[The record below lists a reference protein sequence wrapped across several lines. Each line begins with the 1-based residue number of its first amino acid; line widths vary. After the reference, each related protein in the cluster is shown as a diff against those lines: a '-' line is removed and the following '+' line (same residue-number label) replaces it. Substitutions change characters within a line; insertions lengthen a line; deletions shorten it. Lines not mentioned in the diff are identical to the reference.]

1 VPQPLAGQLLGGAE
15 AFLQRGELVPGVLGG
30 GEQRRVLGVLGLEIG
45 QPALHLA
52 VLVLD
57 LRAASRIADSSAI
70 SLSSVVRSV
79 CRSSASR
86 RSRASRRSA
95 WMPAARRATSAC
107 LPSGLSWRRSSA
119 VRSCSRLRLV
129 CIASSLRSAFSLR
142 LRCLRTP
149 AASSMNARRS
159 SGLAC
164 SIASSRPWPTMMC
177 ISRPMPESLSSSW
190 MSSRRHEL
198 PLISYS
204 LSPDRN
210 IRRVI
215 DTSV

>member
-1 VPQPLAGQLLGGAE
+1 
-15 AFLQRGELVPGVLGG
+15 
-30 GEQRRVLGVLGLEIG
+30 
-45 QPALHLA
+45 
-52 VLVLD
+52 
-57 LRAASRIADSSAI
+57 
-70 SLSSVVRSV
+70 
-79 CRSSASR
+79 
-86 RSRASRRSA
+86 
-95 WMPAARRATSAC
+95 
-107 LPSGLSWRRSSA
+107 
-119 VRSCSRLRLV
+119 
-129 CIASSLRSAFSLR
+129 
-142 LRCLRTP
+142 
-149 AASSMNARRS
+149 MNARRS

-204 LSPDRN
+204 LSPERN